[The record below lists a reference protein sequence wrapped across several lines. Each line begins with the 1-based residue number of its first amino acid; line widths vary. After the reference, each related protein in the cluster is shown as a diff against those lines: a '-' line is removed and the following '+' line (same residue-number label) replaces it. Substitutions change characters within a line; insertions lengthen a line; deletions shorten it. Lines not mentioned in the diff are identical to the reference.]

1 MAIKIKATNDVP
13 SRKANR
19 RNLPIE
25 VVKNGVMIEIV
36 ELTILFLGAL
46 FFPVEK
52 ASLLFANN
60 AKDCFILRINSL
72 LVFKSD
78 QII

>member
-52 ASLLFANN
+52 ASLLFC
-60 AKDCFILRINSL
+60 KQRQRF
-72 LVFKSD
+72 FHF
-78 QII
+78 